1 MALYTILPRFEY
13 CICINNIS
21 IGNVYGIALG
31 RSSIVKPTA
40 VDNMWKILL
49 EPKINGWPNFLTYVT
64 SRQCFWVST
73 P

>member
-1 MALYTILPRFEY
+1 MHLHK
-13 CICINNIS
+13 INNIS
-21 IGNVYGIALG
+21 IGNVYRIALS
-31 RSSIVKPTA
+31 RRSIVKPTA

-49 EPKINGWPNFLTYVT
+49 EPKINGWLLFLTYLA